1 MDSKKKIPD
10 DKEEILVKV
19 IYNDTEKADKTPE
32 LLASFC
38 EGDEIN

>member
-10 DKEEILVKV
+10 DKEETMVKV
-19 IYNDTEKADKTPE
+19 TYNDKETPDKTPE